1 MGWFSNFLDD
11 VVGLDPNGG
20 GIYGAARDVLG
31 DTIAD
36 DVLGMDPNGGGAI
49 SAYNIAIPAIAGYYG
64 MQALGPSLSGGS
76 AGASSGTGLSAGG
89 SGLGMTGS
97 GYLGLQAPA
106 SAMGSTAAASSIP
119 GWLSSLGGTAANYLS
134 SPSNLTAL
142 ASVAGGLLGSSK
154 AATGSNASQQYRMD
168 SRLDPLVYGTPQST
182 GLLGEAN
189 ALYKMQLS
197 QGGLNDTQRQGLDMQ
212 RQALMSP
219 SYTQGYD
226 AMRNTGLGLL
236 STPMAGNPFQT
247 GMPQLMPA
255 GVAPASQA
263 TQATQAAANGFLH
276 DPLRSFRTALRQ
288 AFVGD

>member
-1 MGWFSNFLDD
+1 MGWLSNFVDD

-20 GIYGAARDVLG
+20 GVYGAARDVLG

-49 SAYNIAIPAIAGYYG
+49 KAYNVAIPAIAGYYG
-64 MQALGPSLSGGS
+64 LDALG
-76 AGASSGTGLSAGG
+76 AFDAASSGTGLTSGG
-89 SGLGMTGS
+89 SGLGLSGN

-106 SAMGSTAAASSIP
+106 SAAGSTAAASSIP
-119 GWLSSLGGTAANYLS
+119 SWLSSLGGTAASYLTN
-134 SPSNLTAL
+134 PSNLTAL
-142 ASVAGGLLGSSK
+142 TSVAGGLLGSNKNANTS
-154 AATGSNASQQYRMD
+154 SASQQYRMD

-182 GLLGEAN
+182 GLLGESN

-255 GVAPASQA
+255 GVARASQA